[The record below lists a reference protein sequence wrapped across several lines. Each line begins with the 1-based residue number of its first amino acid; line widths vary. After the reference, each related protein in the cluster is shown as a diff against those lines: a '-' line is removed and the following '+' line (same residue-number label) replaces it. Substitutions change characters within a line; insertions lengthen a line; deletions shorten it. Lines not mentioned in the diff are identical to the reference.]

1 MGFDITGFGSLFDFG
16 SKIIDKIWPN
26 AEDAAKAKL
35 EMIKLQQAGE
45 FKQMDQDFQRAIEQI
60 KVNAVEAAS
69 GSIFVGGWRPA
80 AGWVC
85 VVGLFYTFLIQPL
98 LSWGS
103 AIWKYPAPPSI
114 DTVVLMELLLGMLG
128 IAGLR
133 SYDKKQGTAA
143 V

>member
-1 MGFDITGFGSLFDFG
+1 MSFDPITAALDVA

-45 FKQMDQDFQRAIEQI
+45 FKQIEMDYQLAIEQI

-69 GSIFVGGWRPA
+69 GSLFIGGWRPA
-80 AGWVC
+80 VGWVC
-85 VVGLFYTFLIQPL
+85 VVGLAYTFIIQPL
-98 LSWGS
+98 MAWG
-103 AIWKYPAPPSI
+103 ALLYGKPVPPSL

-128 IAGLR
+128 LAGIR
-133 SYDKKQGTAA
+133 SYDKAKGTAA
-143 V
+143 K